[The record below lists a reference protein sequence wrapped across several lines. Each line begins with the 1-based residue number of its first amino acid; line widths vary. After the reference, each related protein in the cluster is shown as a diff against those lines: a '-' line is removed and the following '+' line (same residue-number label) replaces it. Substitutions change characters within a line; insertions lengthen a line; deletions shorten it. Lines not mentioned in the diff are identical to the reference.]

1 MAHLDQTE
9 ESDMHFLT
17 RLAERFDAVATV
29 KAGRLLF
36 IPAGQATTATGA
48 EIPPIV
54 IRRRDG
60 DQHRYSSSDR
70 ENYTGVIAAWNDVSG
85 GRRKEVIAGE
95 NENAK
100 RLRPTYASEEDA
112 LTAANAEWQR
122 LQRGIAGFSLTLAQG
137 RADLYSETP
146 ARCYGWKREIEE
158 TEWVLTEVRH
168 EIGDGGYSTELTL
181 ETRGASPSR

>member
-1 MAHLDQTE
+1 
-9 ESDMHFLT
+9 MHFLT

-95 NENAK
+95 NDRRGGRGCRRGSWDA
-100 RLRPTYASEEDA
+100 AS
-112 LTAANAEWQR
+112 
-122 LQRGIAGFSLTLAQG
+122 
-137 RADLYSETP
+137 
-146 ARCYGWKREIEE
+146 
-158 TEWVLTEVRH
+158 
-168 EIGDGGYSTELTL
+168 
-181 ETRGASPSR
+181 